1 MDIQAIAT
9 IISPIIS
16 TIAIVVAL
24 YISKK
29 STKDLKKQN
38 QTIRCATEAEIKQ
51 IRILAHT
58 LMIGQIY
65 NFEYANQNNAS
76 QKNEIANSIS
86 IILER
91 YEQIRDYTIN
101 ADNIDV
107 KQINKHFTEM
117 AEIYT
122 LLENARNNLV
132 KIQNENNAISKALES
147 LKKPIDAFCK
157 N

>member
-76 QKNEIANSIS
+76 
-86 IILER
+86 
-91 YEQIRDYTIN
+91 
-101 ADNIDV
+101 
-107 KQINKHFTEM
+107 
-117 AEIYT
+117 
-122 LLENARNNLV
+122 
-132 KIQNENNAISKALES
+132 
-147 LKKPIDAFCK
+147 
-157 N
+157 

>member
-9 IISPIIS
+9 ILSPIIS

-38 QTIRCATEAEIKQ
+38 QTIRCASETEIKQ

-58 LMIGQIY
+58 LMIAQIY
-65 NFEYANQNNAS
+65 SMEHANRENKLKKEKIENDISQILDKYKHTESYTIDSNNIEQTNQHFSEIAEKEKLLIKAYNDLLKI
-76 QKNEIANSIS
+76 KNES
-86 IILER
+86 
-91 YEQIRDYTIN
+91 
-101 ADNIDV
+101 
-107 KQINKHFTEM
+107 
-117 AEIYT
+117 
-122 LLENARNNLV
+122 
-132 KIQNENNAISKALES
+132 NAISKALES
-147 LKKPIDAFCK
+147 LKKPIDAFCE

>member
-9 IISPIIS
+9 ILSPIIS

-38 QTIRCATEAEIKQ
+38 QTIRCASETEIKQ

-65 NFEYANQNNAS
+65 NLESANQNNVS
-76 QKNEIANSIS
+76 KKKEIANSFS
-86 IILER
+86 IILEK
-91 YEQIRDYTIN
+91 YEQIKDYTID
-101 ADNIDV
+101 DNIDV
-107 KQINKHFTEM
+107 KQINKHFTEI

-122 LLENARNNLV
+122 LLENTRNNLV
-132 KIQNENNAISKALES
+132 KIQNESNAISKALES
-147 LKKPIDAFCK
+147 LKKPIDAYCK